1 MQTHTQTILL
11 LFVLVSFIA
20 CNKRSDMATSEE
32 ILRKSTQYIF
42 LGHTYKT
49 PNRVDP
55 RLEKIDFSQY
65 KGVWL
70 GGDICSETTQE
81 RATIDYVDDLFD
93 LSDEDTHWAT
103 GNHDIRNGNI
113 QWITDAT
120 ERNFFYS
127 NTKDGITIAV
137 MDTNLGHGVG
147 RGSTCE
153 ERAEQADFFNTLL
166 DTIQES
172 SHLVILTHWVIWGKV
187 DNSAMK
193 TFTYANACLH
203 TFQFLCEGQPDSRF
217 PAYLYDKI
225 LAAEERGVEV
235 IIVSGDGGIYSK
247 KYHFETKEGVDF
259 MISGLYSTLD
269 RSIPLPDSTAINS
282 NPDSVLIFNHDVAER
297 KLTWEFV
304 NLDELAG
311 E

>member
-1 MQTHTQTILL
+1 MQIRTTLLSL
-11 LFVLVSFIA
+11 LFSIVLLAA
-20 CNKRSDMATSEE
+20 CNKREVIEAPTETPAEAS
-32 ILRKSTQYIF
+32 QYIF

-55 RLEKIDFSQY
+55 RLEKIDYSNY

-93 LSDEDTHWAT
+93 LSKEDTHWAT

-113 QWITDAT
+113 QWITEAT

-127 NTKDGITIAV
+127 NTKDGITVAV
-137 MDTNLGHGVG
+137 MDTNLGHAVG

-153 ERAEQADFFNTLL
+153 ERQAQADFFDNLL

-172 SHLVILTHWVIWGKV
+172 SHLVILTHWVVWGKV

-203 TFQFLCEGQPDSRF
+203 TFQFLCGDEIPSRF
-217 PAYLYDKI
+217 PDYLYDK
-225 LAAEERGVEV
+225 LVAVEERGIDV
-235 IIVSGDGGIYSK
+235 IVVSGDGGIYTK
-247 KYHFETKEGVDF
+247 QYHFETQEGVDF
-259 MISGLYSTLD
+259 MISGLYATLD
-269 RSIPLPDSTAINS
+269 RDNPPANAPVNL
-282 NPDSVLIFNHDVAER
+282 NPDSVLIFKHDVLER
-297 KLTWEFV
+297 ELTWDFV
-304 NLDELAG
+304 NLDELVAD
-311 E
+311 